1 MTGTV
6 VSLVCLLISGTSAGG
21 KYWWMGSGDAF
32 GDDYQDNQVTGL
44 LRTFTDLFNNIL
56 AFSDYYSFSSI
67 IINIKIMDKVSSS
80 LLFKTFIEKTISLC

>member
-44 LRTFTDLFNNIL
+44 LRTFTSIL